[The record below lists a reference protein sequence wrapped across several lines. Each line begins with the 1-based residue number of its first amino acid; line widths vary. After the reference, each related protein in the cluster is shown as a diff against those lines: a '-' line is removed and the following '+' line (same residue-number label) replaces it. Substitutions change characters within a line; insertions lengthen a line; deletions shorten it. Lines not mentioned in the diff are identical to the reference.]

1 MISELQAFHLMVK
14 HSMIII
20 HCDRDKLVFTDDLQ
34 YTEQWSDKFDKPK
47 ATCRL
52 IERVAR
58 DRGEQL

>member
-1 MISELQAFHLMVK
+1 MVK

-20 HCDRDKLVFTDDLQ
+20 HCDRDKSVFTDDLQ
-34 YTEQWSDKFDKPK
+34 YTEQWSDNFDKPK

-58 DRGEQL
+58 DLGE

>member
-20 HCDRDKLVFTDDLQ
+20 HCDRDKAVFTDDLQ
-34 YTEQWSDKFDKPK
+34 YTEQWVDDFDKPK
-47 ATCRL
+47 ATRRL

-58 DRGEQL
+58 DLGEQL

>member
-1 MISELQAFHLMVK
+1 MISEQQAFHLMVK

-20 HCDRDKLVFTDDLQ
+20 HCDRDKSVFTDDLQ
-34 YTEQWSDKFDKPK
+34 YTEYWYGTDDKPK

-58 DRGEQL
+58 DLGEQL